1 MKCEFCGKEKPLNE
15 WYVIDNLEITCPELV
30 DVFMEDASKIEVFK
44 NFLKEHVWMYS
55 TNDEEQDSY
64 VIKLNNNELIKQHR
78 GNCIDNKKTMLLK
91 DIIDL
96 PFKYLT
102 DTTYEEKKRFSYN
115 TEYIFTLGDD

>member
-1 MKCEFCGKEKPLNE
+1 MICKYCGKDIPLNE
-15 WYVIDNLEITCPELV
+15 WYVTDNLEITCPELV
-30 DVFMEDASKIEVFK
+30 NVFMKDASKIEVFK

-55 TNDEEQDSY
+55 GNDEEQDSY

-78 GNCIDNKKTMLLK
+78 GNCISNKDLLK

-102 DTTYEEKKRFSYN
+102 DTTYEYKKRFSYN
-115 TEYIFTLGDD
+115 TEYVFTLGED